1 MAEFKYDFDN
11 VHHITTGAIGAP
23 GQRTFYVQARY
34 GAETLTLIAEKEQI
48 RALAN
53 AIDRLLDE
61 LAEKD
66 PRINTTDDILIT
78 DMNLQQPLQTNL
90 RITQMGLG
98 YDADRDMIVLV
109 IQSTNQDAENDLESE
124 FGSFDTGLD
133 IEDTSDTIL
142 ARLAASRPQM
152 RALSTHATRVVEAGR
167 PICGNCG
174 RPIDKD
180 GHFCP
185 ERN

>member
-1 MAEFKYDFDN
+1 MAEFKYDFDT
-11 VHHITTGAIGAP
+11 VHHITAGAIGAP
-23 GQRTFYVQARY
+23 GQRIFYVQARY
-34 GAETLTLIAEKEQI
+34 GPDTLTLIAEKEQI
-48 RALAN
+48 RAMAN

-66 PRINTTDDILIT
+66 PRTSTTDDILIT

-109 IQSTNQDAENDLESE
+109 IQSAIQESDNALDS
-124 FGSFDTGLD
+124 GFDTDLD
-133 IEDTSDTIL
+133 TETSDTIL
-142 ARLAASRPQM
+142 ARLAATRPQM